1 MNPTEQNNLI
11 PIDAPKGDF
20 EHFLAIDENKR
31 IFFSGKF
38 GIGKT
43 FFLQRFF
50 EEHADKYDVYHLFPV
65 RYQITSNENIVEFL
79 KYDIL
84 VELLKKNPTAFQSS
98 EVKGVSGWVALFSAF
113 FKEKA
118 SVNGFLQSVV
128 SSGEGALALS
138 PDPFFQILGR
148 LGRPLKDLL
157 NIDKE
162 FNAFKEKY
170 LKGDKLVVER
180 FFDETSKSVDIIAT
194 DYLSHLLRQ
203 KIAEIKGDKK
213 SVLILDDF
221 ERIDPEHIFRILNVL
236 SAHMEG
242 DEENSFGFEHVII
255 VGDIRNVKSIFHH
268 KYGERTE
275 FFGYFDK
282 FFTVRPF
289 YFNNKQA
296 ITERIPQLLKQ
307 IKCDDPT
314 LSDALGESGVTKSLM
329 QEVLVRAF
337 AMGEMNLRQL
347 YKPITYPF
355 PEVRKGVYTKDVF
368 SNQRNQ
374 CIDIGIKL
382 LIALY
387 GDKDDFL
394 RVLKK
399 IRDNSSTIVHEG
411 MAWFYENYANSM
423 LRRMISLKPGVK
435 HSWLK
440 KYAVEA
446 IQDDQNSSRVEI
458 HLEGEVKAHPR
469 FFYDTFVE
477 YVEQEKYLKSNSY
490 EYEH

>member
-1 MNPTEQNNLI
+1 MNQEQENLI
-11 PIDAPKGDF
+11 PIDVPKSDF
-20 EHFLAIDENKR
+20 EYFLEIEDNKR

-84 VELLKKNPTAFQSS
+84 VELLKKNPSAFQKN
-98 EVKGVSGWVALFSAF
+98 EINGVSGWVALFFAF

-128 SSGEGALALS
+128 SLGEGALVLS
-138 PDPFFQILGR
+138 PDPFFQILGK

-157 NIDKE
+157 SIDKE
-162 FNAFKEKY
+162 FQAFKDRY
-170 LKGDKLVVER
+170 LAGDKQIVDK
-180 FFDETSKSVDIIAT
+180 FFKEIEENTNNVAT

-203 KIAEIKGDKK
+203 KISELKGDKK
-213 SVLILDDF
+213 SVLVLDDF

-242 DEENSFGFEHVII
+242 DEENGFGFDHVII

-268 KYGERTE
+268 KYGESTE

-289 YFNNKQA
+289 YFDNKRA
-296 ITERIPQLLKQ
+296 IAERIPQLLKFV
-307 IKCDDPT
+307 KCDDEA
-314 LSDALGESGVTKSLM
+314 LKDALGESGWTKNLM
-329 QEVLVRAF
+329 EEVFKRAF
-337 AMGEMNLRQL
+337 AIGEMNLRQL
-347 YKPITYPF
+347 YKPVTHPF
-355 PEVRKGVYTKDVF
+355 PEVRKGVYTQDIF
-368 SNQRNQ
+368 SDQRNQ
-374 CIDIGIKL
+374 CVDIGIKL
-382 LIALY
+382 LIALF

-394 RVLKK
+394 GMLKK
-399 IRDNSSTIVHEG
+399 IRDGVSSAPHKG
-411 MAWFYENYANSM
+411 MTWFYAEYSNSM
-423 LRRMISLKPGVK
+423 LRRLLQLESDAK
-435 HSWLK
+435 HNWLK
-440 KYAVEA
+440 KYPVVGV
-446 IQDDQNSSRVEI
+446 QDSQGSSRVNIYLDNNAE
-458 HLEGEVKAHPR
+458 AHAR

-477 YVEQEKYLKSNSY
+477 YVEQEKYQKSSSY
-490 EYEH
+490 EYER